1 MPFRISSFLCPN
13 IYFWLC
19 RPKNGLWLLENSRLT
34 HISNFRKVIK
44 LLSSAKWHRYS
55 VYAGIFYSLSS
66 RLISFSVA
74 VRGDKTVL
82 LDTGLELPQFA
93 ANGITRHH
101 FFLTT
106 LDFLAYRAELLTLYQ
121 VLKTPLPARFS
132 ELGFYRTCKISPL
145 SLFCSNL
152 VQNPVFTNRNSLNI
166 IRVSWQSDQ
175 STAWVV
181 KWERPLIFV
190 QIVHLI
196 K

>member
-1 MPFRISSFLCPN
+1 MRFRHDFLTFSKKQLMHAIKDFVVLMPEYLFLVVQSEKCAL
-13 IYFWLC
+13 IIRKFTAYTC
-19 RPKNGLWLLENSRLT
+19 V
-34 HISNFRKVIK
+34 HICKVIK

-55 VYAGIFYSLSS
+55 IYAGIFYSLSS

-106 LDFLAYRAELLTLYQ
+106 LDFLASRAELLTLYQ

-132 ELGFYRTCKISPL
+132 ELGFYRTCKISLLPR
-145 SLFCSNL
+145 FCSTSEPCL
-152 VQNPVFTNRNSLNI
+152 H
-166 IRVSWQSDQ
+166 
-175 STAWVV
+175 
-181 KWERPLIFV
+181 K
-190 QIVHLI
+190 
-196 K
+196 